1 MLPYDHNAR
10 VISLGE
16 SGHYPMQEQP
26 PLLAN
31 MMVRF
36 LAE

>member
-1 MLPYDHNAR
+1 L
-10 VISLGE
+10 ISLGE

-26 PLLAN
+26 PLLATL
-31 MMVRF
+31 VERF